1 MVRGVYVSDADV
13 EMSKDVE
20 SLRIDRHLVSDLGS
34 FLPGKRRRMVDRIE
48 EYGAKNPLAIVPVL
62 LKHYDDDN
70 PKVRKQV
77 RASLSRLTQSEVG
90 ELALVECMFSRHAAI
105 SNTAAQVLEGGG
117 HNSVNFLS
125 YYRQVESLINQAR
138 KADVFCQD
146 VEELVTDSID
156 TYKEGRFDQAMT
168 NMRMAKDLLEDR
180 LEWHSHLRG
189 YIKDVLKLTPV
200 LGRSGVQVD
209 AIQDSIRNVATAMQ
223 TREYTE
229 ARALLDLRRQET
241 RLWKQ
246 LWSLE
251 EYVTKRIKAKPL
263 TELMVLKDAD
273 KELLKSFAGLG
284 REVHGLVQDN
294 KAVEALKKVEGFI
307 SDDVSAEYL
316 AKEGKRL
323 DTRDEAAWYVMWSV
337 GLGILK
343 LLAPITPNLSE
354 EFYQQYFRDREGS
367 PSIHTVAWPEPFAEL
382 GDLQKAVEKPLKEK
396 PTKGPRQSSKQSQY
410 SRSPQRG

>member
-1 MVRGVYVSDADV
+1 MARGTYVSDADV

-20 SLRIDRHLVSDLGS
+20 SLRIDRHLVSDLS
-34 FLPGKRRRMVDRIE
+34 SILPGRRRKMVDRIE
-48 EYGAKNPLAIVPVL
+48 EYGSKNPLAIVPVL
-62 LKHYDDDN
+62 LKHYDEEN

-77 RASLSRLTQSEVG
+77 RESLSRLTQSEIG
-90 ELALVECMFSRHAAI
+90 ELALVECMFSRHPDI
-105 SNTAAQVLEGGG
+105 SNTAAQVLEASG

-125 YYRQVESLINQAR
+125 YYRQVESLIGQAR
-138 KADVFCQD
+138 KADVFFQD
-146 VEELVTDSID
+146 VEELVSDSID

-168 NMRMAKDLLEDR
+168 NMKMAKDLLEDR

-189 YIKDVLKLTPV
+189 YIKDVLKLTPM

-251 EYVTKRIKAKPL
+251 EYITKRIKVKPL
-263 TELMVLKDAD
+263 TELMVLKDPD
-273 KELLKSFAGLG
+273 KALLASFVALG
-284 REVHGLVQDN
+284 REVHELIQDN
-294 KAVEALKKVEGFI
+294 RAVDALKKVEGFV
-307 SDDVSAEYL
+307 SDEVSARYL
-316 AKEGKRL
+316 AREGKRL
-323 DTRDEAAWYVMWSV
+323 DAKDEASWYVMWSV

-343 LLAPITPNLSE
+343 LISPVTPNLSE

-382 GDLQKAVEKPLKEK
+382 GEVQRPAERAAREKPA
-396 PTKGPRQSSKQSQY
+396 KGKRASG
-410 SRSPQRG
+410 R